1 MLFLANYVEVLK
13 IISYVIVIVNNMLL
27 LTEAIYSTT
36 LNVFSEDDLFEILT
50 TINLI
55 DSLLILIV
63 FLIKDIP
70 RIVKIYRY
78 DLSQGL
84 GYFGR
89 NYNDKSPA
97 YQSFLLGVKVAC
109 NQRLLYNI
117 IYALVVG
124 LIFWDKLFAS
134 VLLLDVLAHIPA
146 LCTSPLMQTHCCCR
160 FGGPSSTYCSHSWP
174 TSSCSTSSAY

>member
-109 NQRLLYNI
+109 
-117 IYALVVG
+117 
-124 LIFWDKLFAS
+124 DKLFAS

-160 FGGPSSTYCSHSWP
+160 FGGPSSTSCSHSWP

>member
-1 MLFLANYVEVLK
+1 M
-13 IISYVIVIVNNMLL
+13 
-27 LTEAIYSTT
+27 
-36 LNVFSEDDLFEILT
+36 
-50 TINLI
+50 INLV

-70 RIVKIYRY
+70 LIVKIYRY

-97 YQSFLLGVKVAC
+97 YRQLLLGVKVAC
-109 NQRLLYNI
+109 NDRLLYNF

-124 LIFWDKLFAS
+124 LIFWNKLFAS
-134 VLLLDVLAHIPA
+134 VLLLDVLAHIPS
-146 LCTSPLMQTHCCCR
+146 LSIFKLIQTRFCYR
-160 FGGPSSTYCSHSWP
+160 FGDQSSTYCLLQWP
-174 TSSCSTSSAY
+174 MLSSNIFLAYYCIFRLKNRLWATAVLLVIVLVLSSSLPLRQFMDLLVIYFNNSIKPEI

>member
-1 MLFLANYVEVLK
+1 M
-13 IISYVIVIVNNMLL
+13 
-27 LTEAIYSTT
+27 
-36 LNVFSEDDLFEILT
+36 
-50 TINLI
+50 INLV

-70 RIVKIYRY
+70 LIVKIYRY

-97 YQSFLLGVKVAC
+97 YRQLLLGVKVAC
-109 NQRLLYNI
+109 NDRLLYNF

-124 LIFWDKLFAS
+124 LIFWNKLFAS
-134 VLLLDVLAHIPA
+134 VLLLDVLAHIPS
-146 LCTSPLMQTHCCCR
+146 LSIFKLI
-160 FGGPSSTYCSHSWP
+160 
-174 TSSCSTSSAY
+174 